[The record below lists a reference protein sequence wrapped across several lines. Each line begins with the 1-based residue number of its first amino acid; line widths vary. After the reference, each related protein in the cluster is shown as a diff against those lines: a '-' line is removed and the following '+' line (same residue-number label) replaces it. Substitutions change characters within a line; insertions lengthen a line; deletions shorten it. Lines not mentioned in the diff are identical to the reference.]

1 MTPDRS
7 DLSQDR
13 DLHLIEVLRLLQHL
27 VLPPRGTGGE
37 PAQRPALLAELAD
50 DMAAFCQALE
60 LKRAVVYEAL
70 YDHYFD
76 GVRLQQ
82 LASHS
87 LGESKASSEEKARVR
102 TRADLPIAARSE
114 VFTLLNEGQCIP
126 LGHFNAGAGASA
138 ASPPI
143 LRDLAEF
150 LDLRGSASAVL
161 FPLASSRSNRVR
173 GIVLMERDDK
183 AGGFSENLLDL
194 GAVISQMLE
203 PKLMLLSEEAARVD
217 NLGSEEAFERRV
229 LPVLV
234 INRQSLMIERLN
246 DAASKFFLRQGGA
259 IEEETQVLGRRLSLV
274 FPGASHFIEVLEKA
288 CAKNTGPS
296 CFSLAA
302 RDLSHTG
309 CAFALISFVGEGGNH
324 VWVQLIPEN
333 FLPDSAPQGST
344 PESSG
349 QASAQSSGS
358 QSSGKLSGPNHSSG
372 GPLSASLSHNQS
384 GHSSSDSTAN
394 SAAVSQA
401 GTSGNMTGNTAAN
414 TTGSTR
420 GGTGRARPAAI
431 SGDDAVAEL
440 SRRLSFE
447 RWLRQTICKL
457 HSSLDRDHVLQTLAD
472 SLGRA
477 FRATR
482 CLVIRTDVPSHPMVT
497 HEYVEPDLSPL
508 GLGRTGQFPLFAI
521 TLFTQKTISY
531 GDVAHIKTT
540 GPLMPAEVEQL
551 LENGILSM
559 AGAPLSYQGQP
570 FGVLILVDGTRP
582 RQWTEEEL
590 ETIELTATQAS
601 VSLSHSQT
609 YHQAKDQ
616 LFHMNLLGNLT
627 QQLTNALEVATKAPS
642 KSAPAAAD
650 KSQSDGPA
658 TPHSS
663 RELEVLRLI
672 ASGYANR
679 EIAQRLFLTEST
691 VELHASRIRKKLHL
705 KSRTALVKYACDY
718 GLV

>member
-13 DLHLIEVLRLLQHL
+13 ELHLIEVLRLLQHL
-27 VLPPRGTGGE
+27 VLVPRATGGE
-37 PAQRPALLAELAD
+37 PVQRPAILAELAN

-60 LKRAVVYEAL
+60 LKRSVVYEAL
-70 YDHYFD
+70 YDDYFD

-82 LASHS
+82 LACHS
-87 LGESKASSEEKARVR
+87 LEEEKISADAAAKAR

-126 LGHFNAGAGASA
+126 LGQFSAGASTSA
-138 ASPPI
+138 ASPQI

-150 LDLRGSASAVL
+150 LGLRGSASAVL

-173 GIVLMERDDK
+173 GMVLMERDTK

-203 PKLMLLSEEAARVD
+203 PKLMLLSDEAAREEK
-217 NLGSEEAFERRV
+217 LGTEEAFERRV

-234 INRQSLMIERLN
+234 INRKTLMIERVN
-246 DAASKFFLRQGGA
+246 DAASKFFLRPGSA
-259 IEEETQVLGRRLSLV
+259 IEEGTQVLGCRLSVV

-333 FLPDSAPQGST
+333 FLPDNAPQGRGADSSNH
-344 PESSG
+344 EAGKSSG
-349 QASAQSSGS
+349 PASPQGSRHQSS
-358 QSSGKLSGPNHSSG
+358 QLSN
-372 GPLSASLSHNQS
+372 
-384 GHSSSDSTAN
+384 D
-394 SAAVSQA
+394 AALRTQTNSQA
-401 GTSGNMTGNTAAN
+401 GAAAN
-414 TTGSTR
+414 TAGSTR
-420 GGTGRARPAAI
+420 GGGGKIQGERAAI

-440 SRRLSFE
+440 SRRLNFE

-477 FRATR
+477 FRTTR

-531 GDVAHIKTT
+531 GDVAQMKTQ

-551 LENGILSM
+551 LENGIMSM

-582 RQWTEEEL
+582 RLWTEEEL
-590 ETIELTATQAS
+590 ETIELTASQAS

-642 KSAPAAAD
+642 KSAPSAGD
-650 KSQSDGPA
+650 KNQADGPQ
-658 TPHSS
+658 TPLSS

>member
-1 MTPDRS
+1 MTPPDRS
-7 DLSQDR
+7 DLSHDQ

-27 VLPPRGTGGE
+27 VLPPKSGSGE
-37 PAQRPALLAELAD
+37 GASRQDLLAELAE
-50 DMAAFCQALE
+50 DMNAFCQALE

-70 YDHYFD
+70 YDDFFD
-76 GVRLQQ
+76 GLRLSL
-82 LASHS
+82 LASS
-87 LGESKASSEEKARVR
+87 AGSEKKTNEEAALE
-102 TRADLPIAARSE
+102 RAGLPIAAKSE
-114 VFTLLNEGQCIP
+114 LFTLLNEGQCIP
-126 LGHFNAGAGASA
+126 LGYFTPGAAASA
-138 ASPPI
+138 ASPQS
-143 LRDLAEF
+143 LRELAEF
-150 LDLRGSASAVL
+150 LGLRGSASAVI
-161 FPLASSRSNRVR
+161 FPLASTKSNRVR
-173 GIVLMERDDK
+173 GIVLMERDSS

-203 PKLMLLSEEAARVD
+203 SKLLQLGAGSREEGAHA
-217 NLGSEEAFERRV
+217 EEAFERRV
-229 LPVLV
+229 LPVVV
-234 INRQSLMIERLN
+234 INRKSLMIERLN
-246 DAASKFFLRQGGA
+246 DAAILF
-259 IEEETQVLGRRLSLV
+259 LGRGEGALGEPLLGRKLSMV

-288 CAKNTGPS
+288 CAKNSGPS

-302 RDLSHTG
+302 KDLSHTG
-309 CAFALISFVGEGGNH
+309 CAFALISFVGEGGHH
-324 VWVQLIPEN
+324 VWVQLIPED
-333 FLPDSAPQGST
+333 FLADSGVSGADVTMAPGRAG
-344 PESSG
+344 EG
-349 QASAQSSGS
+349 AKAGAHS
-358 QSSGKLSGPNHSSG
+358 QDSSGKGTAG
-372 GPLSASLSHNQS
+372 GAARRGQALAEDESA
-384 GHSSSDSTAN
+384 
-394 SAAVSQA
+394 
-401 GTSGNMTGNTAAN
+401 
-414 TTGSTR
+414 
-420 GGTGRARPAAI
+420 
-431 SGDDAVAEL
+431 AEL

-477 FRATR
+477 FRTTR
-482 CLVIRTDVPSHPMVT
+482 CLVIRTDGPSHPMVT

-508 GLGRTGQFPLFAI
+508 GLGRTEQFPSFAI
-521 TLFTQKTISY
+521 SLFVQKTVSY
-531 GDVAHIKTT
+531 GDVAKMKST
-540 GPLMPAEVEQL
+540 GPLIPDEVEQL

-582 RQWTEEEL
+582 RKWTEEEL
-590 ETIELTATQAS
+590 ETIELTASQAA

-627 QQLTNALEVATKAPS
+627 QQLTNALEVATKAPT
-642 KSAPAAAD
+642 KAAPAAPDKGQAD
-650 KSQSDGPA
+650 GGV
-658 TPHSS
+658 TPLSS

-672 ASGYANR
+672 ASGFANR